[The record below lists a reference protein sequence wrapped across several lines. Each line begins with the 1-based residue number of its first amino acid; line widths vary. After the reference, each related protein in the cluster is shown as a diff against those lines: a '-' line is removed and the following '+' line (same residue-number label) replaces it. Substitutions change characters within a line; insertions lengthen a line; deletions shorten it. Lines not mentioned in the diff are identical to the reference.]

1 MHGHGVGISASWSCV
16 SPPATLATW
25 LTNRVVSFGST
36 VGYNIRVTAV
46 PLGDARDHLSE
57 YVSDVERT
65 HHRVTITRH
74 GRPLAVLISPDDL
87 AELEET
93 VAVFTTP
100 GALEAIREGQAD
112 AAAGRFADN
121 EDVQARYRVR

>member
-1 MHGHGVGISASWSCV
+1 MHGHGVGISASWSRV

-25 LTNRVVSFGST
+25 LTNRVVSLARLLAT
-36 VGYNIRVTAV
+36 IRVTAV
-46 PLGDARDHLSE
+46 PLGDARDRLSE

-74 GRPLAVLISPDDL
+74 GRPVAVLISPDDL

-93 VAVFTTP
+93 VAILTTP
-100 GALEAIREGQAD
+100 RALKAIREGQAD